1 MTGRTAGNGS
11 LTRAAPVALTY
22 LHDEAALVKTAR
34 TISELTHFDPE
45 AGDACVLWCTAI
57 RHAVLSGHLDVRIG
71 LDHIDIARRDLWASR
86 LNDAEELQPSA
97 FATNNGWVVAALQ
110 AAWSA
115 IVNTPVPVEDA
126 AAGVLRVDHLRSGL
140 EAAVRGGEDTD
151 AVAASASALLGAVH
165 AASPVALAASAQ
177 GLAGFEHRGLVQLA
191 DKIIDKGDTAR
202 FDISYG
208 AWRGVPKPAHHPHDD
223 GVWLGA
229 AAGLHKLPAGV
240 DAVVSLCGAS
250 TSIRRSRTCPRSCR
264 MPTRPRLPGGP
275 APALPDPRHRSE
287 GSAMSRNSD
296 GGPQKPSTRWS
307 AGASNTWGPY
317 WDVLF
322 PPATVTSWI
331 NWKLGSTGVN
341 IAGRFWEQCEY
352 RGCPGLRGI

>member
-126 AAGVLRVDHLRSGL
+126 ASGVFRVDHLRSGL
-140 EAAVRGGEDTD
+140 EAAVRGGDTD
-151 AVAASASALLGAVH
+151 AVAASAGALLGAVH
-165 AASPVALAASAQ
+165 GAPAVPSHWRLVLKGWP
-177 GLAGFEHRGLVQLA
+177 GLNTRGLGQLA

-208 AWRGVPKPAHHPHDD
+208 AWRGVPKPARHPHDD

-229 AAGLHKLPAGV
+229 AAALHKLPAGV

-264 MPTRPRLPGGP
+264 MPTRPDFRAAPRRLHPTP
-275 APALPDPRHRSE
+275 DTDRRALR
-287 GSAMSRNSD
+287 
-296 GGPQKPSTRWS
+296 
-307 AGASNTWGPY
+307 
-317 WDVLF
+317 
-322 PPATVTSWI
+322 
-331 NWKLGSTGVN
+331 
-341 IAGRFWEQCEY
+341 
-352 RGCPGLRGI
+352 

>member
-1 MTGRTAGNGS
+1 MPACSGAPPSVTPSSAGSSTFGS
-11 LTRAAPVALTY
+11 AWTTSTLL
-22 LHDEAALVKTAR
+22 DE
-34 TISELTHFDPE
+34 I
-45 AGDACVLWCTAI
+45 
-57 RHAVLSGHLDVRIG
+57 
-71 LDHIDIARRDLWASR
+71 LWASR
-86 LNDAEELQPSA
+86 LNAAEELQPSA

-126 AAGVLRVDHLRSGL
+126 AAGVFRVDHLRSGL
-140 EAAVRGGEDTD
+140 EAAVRGGGDTD
-151 AVAASASALLGAVH
+151 AVAAIAGALLGAVH
-165 AASPVALAASAQ
+165 GASAGPSHWRLVLKGWP
-177 GLAGFEHRGLVQLA
+177 GLNTRGLVQLA

-202 FDISYG
+202 FDTSYG
-208 AWRGVPKPAHHPHDD
+208 AWRGVPKPARHPHDD

-229 AAGLHKLPAGV
+229 AAALHKLPAGV
-240 DAVVSLCGAS
+240 DAVASLCGAS
-250 TSIRRSRTCPRSCR
+250 TSIRHSRTCPRSCR
-264 MPTRPRLPGGP
+264 MPTRARLPGGP

-317 WDVLF
+317 WDALF

-331 NWKLGSTGVN
+331 NGNSV
-341 IAGRFWEQCEY
+341 R
-352 RGCPGLRGI
+352 PG